1 MDSER
6 ARKRKRL
13 FLCFACSITM
23 SLAIHGCVHLLMNP
37 EGERHLATARSL
49 MSKGEFEASL
59 RESREILRRYP
70 KAYGDR
76 ALCQMGLVYLHPQNP
91 NSDYQMSIEYFQRLA
106 REFPGSSLRSEAE
119 IWISL
124 LQTISEKEKEIDA
137 LNRIRNLEEKELTE
151 KKEDMKELQGQV
163 EKLQNQAKALQ
174 SQTEDLEK
182 ALQSQTDDLER
193 ALQSQTDDLEK
204 QIKDLKEQIKQMKEI
219 DLGIEE
225 KRRDT
230 LRKREEE

>member
-1 MDSER
+1 MDSEQ

-37 EGERHLATARSL
+37 EGEEHLATARSL
-49 MSKGEFEASL
+49 MGKGEFEASL

-91 NSDYQMSIEYFQRLA
+91 NSDYQRSIEYFQRLKK
-106 REFPGSSLRSEAE
+106 EFPGSNLGSEAE

-124 LQTISEKEKEIDA
+124 LQEFSEKQKEIDA
-137 LNRIRNLEEKELTE
+137 LNRIRNVEEKELTE
-151 KKEDMKELQGQV
+151 KKEDMKGLQGQV
-163 EKLQNQAKALQ
+163 EKLQNQEKALQ

-182 ALQSQTDDLER
+182 ALQSQTE
-193 ALQSQTDDLEK
+193 DLEK

-230 LRKREEE
+230 LRKREED